1 MFATKWKGVVKIPYR
16 RSASGKASHVRHL
29 LLYGEFELT
38 VDDKNRLLIPSEV
51 RKQLDPERD
60 GDAFFLI
67 IGSNKVPWMYPERYY
82 EELVAQRPADLTPA
96 EDVLAFDQLMFALAH
111 KIEWDKQ
118 GRVLIPDK
126 TLKRGGI
133 GKDVTLI
140 GARNHL
146 ELWNRTDWESRRTYL
161 EQRR

>member
-1 MFATKWKGVVKIPYR
+1 
-16 RSASGKASHVRHL
+16 VRHL

-38 VDDKNRLLIPSEV
+38 IDDKNRLLIPSEV

-82 EELVAQRPADLTPA
+82 EDLVAQRPAELTPA
-96 EDVLAFDQLMFALAH
+96 EDVLAFDQLNFALAH

-133 GKDVTLI
+133 AKEVTLI

-146 ELWNRTDWESRRTYL
+146 ELWNRNDWDKPQAVL
-161 EQRR
+161 GAA